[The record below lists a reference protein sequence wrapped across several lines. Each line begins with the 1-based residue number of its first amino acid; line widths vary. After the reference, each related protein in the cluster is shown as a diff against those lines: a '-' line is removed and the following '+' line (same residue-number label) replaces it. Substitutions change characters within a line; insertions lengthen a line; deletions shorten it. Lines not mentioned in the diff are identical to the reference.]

1 MKLKLFATLSAVAL
15 AAPALAQD
23 AAKGEREYN
32 KCKSCHMIEADD
44 GTTIVRGGKTGPNLY
59 GIVGRQV
66 ASVEGFRYGDSI
78 LEVGET
84 GLVWT
89 EEELVA
95 YVTDPKA
102 WLADKTGDAG
112 ARSKMTFKLRGGQE
126 DVAGYLASLTE

>member
-15 AAPALAQD
+15 AAPAFAQD

-44 GTTIVRGGKTGPNLY
+44 GTSIVKGGKTGPNLY
-59 GIVGRQV
+59 GVIGRQV
-66 ASVEGFRYGDSI
+66 ASVDGFRYGDSI
-78 LEVGET
+78 LAVGET

-102 WLADKTGDAG
+102 WLAEKTGDAG
-112 ARSKMTFKLRGGQE
+112 ARSKMTFKLAKGQE
-126 DVAGYLASLTE
+126 DVAAYLASLTQ

>member
-23 AAKGEREYN
+23 AATGEREYN

-78 LEVGET
+78 LAVGET

-89 EEELVA
+89 EEELIA
-95 YVTDPKA
+95 YMTDPKA
-102 WLADKTGDAG
+102 WLAEKTGDAG
-112 ARSKMTFKLRGGQE
+112 ARSKMTFKLAKGQA
-126 DVAGYLASLTE
+126 DVAAYLASLTQ